1 MSLLRLLTKGKS
13 WSGTHD
19 TGSRYRMRKANL
31 LPKFGGKNPFAL
43 PAPGSQ
49 PSGKTTRY
57 PSTRLETGSL
67 FESGANEPAPAP
79 VPRETPRP
87 APAREIKSLPKRPVN
102 TAPTPDV
109 PAKVEAKTAPAPS
122 PVPLLP
128 KKQRP
133 ARWTTWVEKFNPL
146 SLLPHRTEG
155 NRGRPTR
162 KHVQAELT
170 LEKVRVVRND
180 LSDMDLE
187 IVPGRL
193 MGMPSSA
200 SPILPHPANTGSGA
214 WGRLTSKFLGAQHAE
229 TR

>member
-49 PSGKTTRY
+49 PSGKTTQY
-57 PSTRLETGSL
+57 PSSRLETGSL
-67 FESGANEPAPAP
+67 FESSANEPAPAP
-79 VPRETPRP
+79 APREIPRP
-87 APAREIKSLPKRPVN
+87 APVKEIKSLPKRPANAV
-102 TAPTPDV
+102 TASA
-109 PAKVEAKTAPAPS
+109 PAKVEAKPTPSPSPAP
-122 PVPLLP
+122 LLH
-128 KKQRP
+128 KKQGP

-162 KHVQAELT
+162 KHIQAELT

-180 LSDMDLE
+180 LSETDLE

-200 SPILPHPANTGSGA
+200 SPILPHPANAGSGA
-214 WGRLTSKFLGAQHAE
+214 WGRLTSKLLGAQHAE